1 MPSAD
6 ALVGVGLIIAGIVL
20 IAWGAPGQQDT
31 HRGAAAVLGV
41 VVGLV
46 LVSLIPFALRGRR
59 WDTAITVVLGSACG
73 FAATNVAM
81 KLMADD
87 IGHDQW
93 VRAVIW
99 LTVAALAGFG
109 ATVTGMTALQRAPAT
124 TVIPISTAVQT
135 FLPVALEPL
144 FLAESFRS
152 AELDGLPLVVGMVVM
167 LVGIVVLA
175 RTPHV
180 SAIAAGTAGEGA
192 GGTDPPGAGA
202 VPSAP

>member
-1 MPSAD
+1 
-6 ALVGVGLIIAGIVL
+6 VV
-20 IAWGAPGQQDT
+20 
-31 HRGAAAVLGV
+31 GV

-59 WDTAITVVLGSACG
+59 WDTAMTAVLGSACG

-87 IGHDQW
+87 IGHDHWLQ
-93 VRAVIW
+93 AVSW
-99 LTVAALAGFG
+99 LGVAAVAGFG

-135 FLPVALEPL
+135 FLPVVLEPL
-144 FLAESFRS
+144 FLEESFRS
-152 AELDGLPLVVGMVVM
+152 ADLEGLPLLVGLVVM

-180 SAIAAGTAGEGA
+180 SAIAAGTSGEGA
-192 GGTDPPGAGA
+192 GGPDPPGAGA

>member
-1 MPSAD
+1 M
-6 ALVGVGLIIAGIVL
+6 I
-20 IAWGAPGQQDT
+20 
-31 HRGAAAVLGV
+31 GV
-41 VVGLV
+41 VAGLV
-46 LVSLIPFALRGRR
+46 LVSGIPFALRGRR
-59 WDTAITVVLGSACG
+59 GDTAMTAVLGSACG

-87 IGHDQW
+87 IGHGQW
-93 VRAVIW
+93 LRAVTW
-99 LTVAALAGFG
+99 LSVAAVAGFG

-144 FLAESFRS
+144 FLKESFRT
-152 AELDGLPLVVGMVVM
+152 AELEGLPLLAGLVVM

-175 RTPHV
+175 RTQPV
-180 SAIAAGTAGEGA
+180 SAIAAGLPEMEREGA
-192 GGTDPPGAGA
+192 GSPGAEPPGAGA